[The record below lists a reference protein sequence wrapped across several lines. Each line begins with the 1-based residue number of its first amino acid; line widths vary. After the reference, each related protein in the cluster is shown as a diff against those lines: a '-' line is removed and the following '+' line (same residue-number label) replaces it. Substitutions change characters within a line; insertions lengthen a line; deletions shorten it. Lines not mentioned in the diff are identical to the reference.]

1 MAVVEGAT
9 ATLELP
15 MMSRMRDLVHL
26 VLKQSLA
33 EDETNFSKFFFFLFI
48 IQNLYICVL
57 SDLVN

>member
-33 EDETNFSKFFFFLFI
+33 EDETNFSKFFFLNLSSKTFIFVFFLI
-48 IQNLYICVL
+48 L
-57 SDLVN
+57 